1 MATLYSVIGADLG
14 RVQDD
19 FYITFT
25 WGSNTVK
32 GYISTVDV
40 SDDLEVGGFKPEYR
54 ADLFVQKSQF
64 TGDGVDD
71 PTTGSEITVASS
83 YDSDLVGKKF
93 RVNEVT
99 ITDNATLEFA
109 LVSLAE

>member
-14 RVQDD
+14 SVQDD

-32 GYISTVDV
+32 GYISTVEI

-54 ADLFVQKSQF
+54 ANLFVQKSQF
-64 TGDGVDD
+64 TGDSVAD
-71 PTTGSEITVASS
+71 PVTGSEITVASS
-83 YDSDLVGKKF
+83 YDSDLVGLKF
-93 RVNEVT
+93 RVREVT
-99 ITDNATLEFA
+99 ITDNATFEFELTS
-109 LVSLAE
+109 LVD